1 LNRNFQLWFLKLLV
15 NLPVRFLDRFLKF
28 PQKAEFPQT
37 RMLLNT
43 YGQMMVVYRVDCLQG
58 VFGAVPDKNLERLIR
73 VGAKVLVGVSES
85 DRYYRAWVGLAYLLA
100 KEEYLRN
107 LQQATPQSLVF
118 DIKRQWLSD
127 LSFLNEKQIM
137 YDLEGFYQYSI
148 TNYLSN
154 LVHNYAQITT
164 TKNIGGICKK

>member
-1 LNRNFQLWFLKLLV
+1 MNRNFQLWFLKLLV

-28 PQKAEFPQT
+28 PPKAEYPQT
-37 RMLLNT
+37 KMLLNT

-58 VFGAVPDKNLERLIR
+58 VFGAVPDRNLERLIR
-73 VGAKVLVGVSES
+73 VGAKVLVGVSDS

-107 LQQATPQSLVF
+107 LQQASPQSLLF

-127 LSFLNEKQIM
+127 LSFLKENQIM

-164 TKNIGGICKK
+164 TKNIGGICKR

>member
-1 LNRNFQLWFLKLLV
+1 
-15 NLPVRFLDRFLKF
+15 
-28 PQKAEFPQT
+28 
-37 RMLLNT
+37 
-43 YGQMMVVYRVDCLQG
+43 
-58 VFGAVPDKNLERLIR
+58 
-73 VGAKVLVGVSES
+73 VLVGVSDS

-107 LQQATPQSLVF
+107 LQQASPQSLLF

-127 LSFLNEKQIM
+127 LSFLKENQIM

-164 TKNIGGICKK
+164 TKNIGGICKR